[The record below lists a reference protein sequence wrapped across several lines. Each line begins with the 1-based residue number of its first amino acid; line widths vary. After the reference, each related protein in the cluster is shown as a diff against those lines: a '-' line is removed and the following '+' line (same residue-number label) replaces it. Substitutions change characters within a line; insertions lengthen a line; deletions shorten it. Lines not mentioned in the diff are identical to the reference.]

1 MLSHKLKVILLL
13 RRVNFSDACSLSKKI
28 STCDNHSETPHCLLE
43 EEVSDM
49 QLFTSSDTRKCRE
62 ESRDFCNFC
71 VLPHA
76 GKEFFNDADKIRF
89 KIRVVAL

>member
-1 MLSHKLKVILLL
+1 MH
-13 RRVNFSDACSLSKKI
+13 F
-28 STCDNHSETPHCLLE
+28 
-43 EEVSDM
+43 
-49 QLFTSSDTRKCRE
+49 FTSSDTRKCGE

>member
-1 MLSHKLKVILLL
+1 
-13 RRVNFSDACSLSKKI
+13 
-28 STCDNHSETPHCLLE
+28 
-43 EEVSDM
+43 M

-71 VLPHA
+71 VLAHA